1 MEGPSD
7 IDYRGIGE
15 GLTTALLRNSSPSGS
30 TVSLDDDWQIIPSH
44 KENPC
49 EPHSTASAANLTLGT
64 ESEPELCEELS
75 VFATQRAQLAFL
87 ADEMTPL
94 ERYCCHAETHE
105 QLVVGQIGDRQSFTR
120 LNELDS
126 SLDAAARLLDGITPQ
141 ASTSSWSNLSSLCED
156 TNIAPAL
163 ELDHLVLLNNS
174 PEWQAVPQEEQAKH
188 LHRIAKL
195 RRRVK
200 AEGNPRKMKSVRVR
214 KRGKNNHVS
223 NEATGQNSAI

>member
-15 GLTTALLRNSSPSGS
+15 GLTTDLLRNSSPSGS

-49 EPHSTASAANLTLGT
+49 EPHSTASAANPTLGT
-64 ESEPELCEELS
+64 ESEPDLCEELS
-75 VFATQRAQLAFL
+75 VFATQRAQLAFS
-87 ADEMTPL
+87 ADEMTPI

-105 QLVVGQIGDRQSFTR
+105 QLVMGQIGDHQSFTR

-126 SLDAAARLLDGITPQ
+126 SLDAATRLLDGISPQ
-141 ASTSSWSNLSSLCED
+141 ASTSSWSLCED
-156 TNIAPAL
+156 TNMTPAL
-163 ELDHLVLLNNS
+163 ELDQLILLNDS
-174 PEWQAVPQEEQAKH
+174 PEWQAVPQEEKAKH

-214 KRGKNNHVS
+214 KRGKNNNVS
-223 NEATGQNSAI
+223 NEAMGQISAI